1 MAEATQAEYTRKNP
15 FPARL
20 VVNRRLT
27 GEGSNKDTRH
37 FEVSLAGSG
46 LAYEVGDSMGV
57 FCQNDPALVDEII
70 GHLEL
75 DPGAVVTTPAKRE
88 APLRQALL
96 EDCVITQP
104 DKKFLRAVVERAEA
118 APLLAELLTPER
130 KDDLEEYLWGLEV
143 IDFLLQHPTMR
154 FEAQE
159 LVGLLRK
166 LQPRLYSIASSLKAH
181 PEEVHFTIA
190 TVEYESHGRLRK
202 GVCSTWLA
210 QRVGREDPVPVFVH
224 TAKGFRLPE
233 DGATPII
240 MVGPGTGIA
249 PFRAYLEER
258 RAVGATGRNWL
269 FFGEQHAATDFLY
282 RDEFEAYHRDG
293 LLTRFD
299 TAFSRDQD
307 HKIYVQ
313 DRLLENAADIW
324 KWIDSEGAH
333 FFVCG
338 DAARMAK
345 DVDTALHTIIREQG
359 GKSPEEAA
367 SYVEALKKDH
377 RYKRDVY

>member
-1 MAEATQAEYTRKNP
+1 MSEATVYSRKNP
-15 FPARL
+15 FPAKL
-20 VVNRRLT
+20 TVNRSLVR
-27 GEGSNKDTRH
+27 EGSNKDTRH

-46 LAYEVGDSMGV
+46 LEYVVGDSMGV
-57 FCQNDPALVDEII
+57 FCQNDPELVDEII
-70 GHLEL
+70 ERLEL
-75 DPGAVVTTPAKRE
+75 DPATMVTTPAKRE

-96 EDCVITQP
+96 EDCIITQP
-104 DKKFLRAVVERAEA
+104 DKKFLKAIVEKAEA
-118 APLLAELLTPER
+118 APLLSELLTPER
-130 KDDLEEYLWGLEV
+130 KDDLAEYLWGMEV
-143 IDFLLQHPTMR
+143 VDFLIQHQSVR

-159 LVGLLRK
+159 FVSTLRK

-190 TVEYESHGRLRK
+190 TVEYESHGRQRK

-210 QRVGREDPVPVFVH
+210 QRAGDGPVPVFVH

-233 DGATPII
+233 DGTTPII

-258 RAVGATGRNWL
+258 KATGASGKNWL

-282 RDEFEAYHRDG
+282 REEFETYQQDG
-293 LLTRFD
+293 LLTKFH

-313 DRLLENAADIW
+313 ERMRENAAEIW
-324 KWIDSEGAH
+324 QWLDQEGAH

-338 DAARMAK
+338 DASRMAK
-345 DVDTALHTIIREQG
+345 DVDKALHDIIEQQG
-359 GKSPEEAA
+359 GKSPDEAA
-367 SYVEALKKDH
+367 AYVEDLKKEH